1 MAKIEAAIKDAILR
15 GARRQIR
22 LVAAPL
28 RRDVRRLRQVVLQL
42 RRDVAALREV
52 AAHWRRAIQA
62 ARWTPD
68 VSEDEVRIARL
79 SPGLVRKLRERLG
92 LSQAELS
99 RLVGVSAG
107 AVVQWEAGRSAP
119 AGRNR
124 RTLIALRKVGRRD
137 VRRALATMAN
147 PSENRKVR
155 ARRTRRTTRVRAK
168 PRK

>member
-1 MAKIEAAIKDAILR
+1 MAKIEAAIRDAILR

-22 LVAAPL
+22 LVAVPL
-28 RRDVRRLRQVVLQL
+28 RREARRLRQAVLQL
-42 RRDVAALREV
+42 RRDVSALRAV
-52 AAHWRRAIQA
+52 AAQWRRAIRTT
-62 ARWTPD
+62 RWTPD

-124 RTLIALRKVGRRD
+124 RALIALRKVGRRD
-137 VRRALATMAN
+137 VKLALATMAN
-147 PSENRKVR
+147 PSANGKSR
-155 ARRTRRTTRVRAK
+155 ARRKRRPTRVGAK